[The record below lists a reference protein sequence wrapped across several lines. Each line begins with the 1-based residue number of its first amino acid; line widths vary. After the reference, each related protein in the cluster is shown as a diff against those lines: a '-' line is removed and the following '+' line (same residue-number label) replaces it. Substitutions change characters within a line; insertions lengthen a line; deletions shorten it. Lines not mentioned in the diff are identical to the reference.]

1 MFDAE
6 KASRSLLVSPKED
19 KYLYGDAIDDVKISR
34 SSRVVVIVFL
44 AVVIFIV
51 WAHYAV
57 IDNVTAGMG
66 KVVPSQHEQ
75 VIKSL
80 QGGVLKKMLVR
91 EGDIVEAG
99 QVVAQLDPT
108 TGQSS
113 VEQTLAEYYAAI
125 ASVARLEAE
134 TNDEPLKFPKELDAV
149 PELKESE
156 RRLYKTSMHGLK
168 ESIDGMQH

>member
-1 MFDAE
+1 
-6 KASRSLLVSPKED
+6 
-19 KYLYGDAIDDVKISR
+19 
-34 SSRVVVIVFL
+34 
-44 AVVIFIV
+44 
-51 WAHYAV
+51 
-57 IDNVTAGMG
+57 
-66 KVVPSQHEQ
+66 
-75 VIKSL
+75 
-80 QGGVLKKMLVR
+80 GGVLKKMLVR

-149 PELKESE
+149 PKLKESE
-156 RRLYKTSMHGLK
+156 KRLYETSMHGLEK
-168 ESIDGMQH
+168 SIEGMRHTLSWVKKQLKLTRGLANTGAASSVDVM